1 MIIFIESNTT
11 GSGKLFFD
19 FCKKEKFKFFFLTK
33 NPKKYDWIKKNN
45 YIECDTSNFNELRK
59 ICKKIISKHN
69 IKIIFSTS
77 DLYTSVAYKLSKVL
91 KLNNNNYNFLL
102 TCRNKIKLLK
112 LLKNKGFISRKF
124 GKFKFN
130 NNYIFPIIVK
140 PNSGTGSKNIY
151 KFDNKQQIKNNIFGK
166 LEKKDYYIYE
176 GFLKGQEYSLELLY
190 FNKKLIFDYIIKKK
204 TNKNFV
210 EVKHI
215 SSKKIYEKS
224 KKKIYPLIEY
234 LSEVGLDTCFLH
246 IEFKIIRDKIEI
258 IEINPR
264 LCGGNLPSLINY
276 SLKIDLIKNFI
287 KLFKKKN
294 INKNLFKKNFKN
306 IECVIFYIIPK
317 SNKKIKNVKFKRING
332 ICETKIY
339 KDKLINFLKIQNNFE
354 DRIGHIIYKDKKISN
369 INSYYKIN
377 Y

>member
-33 NPKKYDWIKKNN
+33 NPKKYDWVKKNN

-59 ICKKIISKHN
+59 ICKKIISRHN

-130 NNYIFPIIVK
+130 NNHIFPIIVK

-151 KFDNKQQIKNNIFGK
+151 KFDN
-166 LEKKDYYIYE
+166 EKCFDAVL
-176 GFLKGQEYSLELLY
+176 FYS
-190 FNKKLIFDYIIKKK
+190 
-204 TNKNFV
+204 
-210 EVKHI
+210 
-215 SSKKIYEKS
+215 
-224 KKKIYPLIEY
+224 
-234 LSEVGLDTCFLH
+234 
-246 IEFKIIRDKIEI
+246 
-258 IEINPR
+258 
-264 LCGGNLPSLINY
+264 
-276 SLKIDLIKNFI
+276 
-287 KLFKKKN
+287 
-294 INKNLFKKNFKN
+294 
-306 IECVIFYIIPK
+306 ECLRNIIP
-317 SNKKIKNVKFKRING
+317 SNKKIYLCCVPSSKAYTKNTLAYLIG
-332 ICETKIY
+332 
-339 KDKLINFLKIQNNFE
+339 KLSACNL
-354 DRIGHIIYKDKKISN
+354 ISRAFCKAWA
-369 INSYYKIN
+369 NS
-377 Y
+377 

>member
-1 MIIFIESNTT
+1 M
-11 GSGKLFFD
+11 
-19 FCKKEKFKFFFLTK
+19 
-33 NPKKYDWIKKNN
+33 
-45 YIECDTSNFNELRK
+45 
-59 ICKKIISKHN
+59 
-69 IKIIFSTS
+69 
-77 DLYTSVAYKLSKVL
+77 
-91 KLNNNNYNFLL
+91 
-102 TCRNKIKLLK
+102 
-112 LLKNKGFISRKF
+112 
-124 GKFKFN
+124 
-130 NNYIFPIIVK
+130 
-140 PNSGTGSKNIY
+140 
-151 KFDNKQQIKNNIFGK
+151 
-166 LEKKDYYIYE
+166 
-176 GFLKGQEYSLELLY
+176 
-190 FNKKLIFDYIIKKK
+190 
-204 TNKNFV
+204 
-210 EVKHI
+210 
-215 SSKKIYEKS
+215 
-224 KKKIYPLIEY
+224 IEY